1 MFVDCHSELDSES
14 LPLES
19 IAMTAGF
26 MIADSNVGSCFGY

>member
-19 IAMTAGF
+19 IVMTAGL
-26 MIADSNVGSCFGY
+26 MNSDSNFGN